1 MMTTGDFSKGF
12 KDVSR
17 RPGEHVPVL
26 SEGVVK
32 GLRVQAGGV
41 YVDATLGM
49 GGHTELLLEKSIP
62 DGTVVAIDRDPF
74 AVSRAERVFAA
85 YGERLRL
92 YNNCFS
98 GLSDVLD
105 DAGFEKGDV
114 WGIVADLGLSSN
126 QLDDE
131 ERGFSFASNGE
142 LDMRMDPS
150 SEITALDLIQNL
162 SFEELGDIFKKLG
175 EEPQGKRY
183 ARAIKRAL
191 AEQGSSDTLLSEE
204 RAMSPAELA
213 GVIERAAGG
222 KMCALSRRHPA
233 TRVFMALR
241 MKVNRE
247 LDELAV
253 FLEEAPWWLS
263 KGGRLAVIS
272 FHSLEDRMVKRRFRA
287 LAEPERLVP
296 PDLPLKSNEV
306 PKAHFKLINRKPWVA
321 DEEEKKENPRSRS
334 ARLRVLERSGE

>member
-1 MMTTGDFSKGF
+1 MMATGDFSNSF
-12 KDVSR
+12 KDASR
-17 RPGEHVPVL
+17 KHGEHVPVL

-32 GLRVQAGGV
+32 GLGVQSGGV

-49 GGHTELLLEKSIP
+49 GGHTELLLKESNP
-62 DGTVVAIDRDPF
+62 SGTVVAIDRDPF
-74 AVSRAERVFAA
+74 AVNRAGKVFES

-98 GLSDVLD
+98 DLSEVLD
-105 DAGFEKGDV
+105 EAGFEKGQV
-114 WGIVADLGLSSN
+114 SGIIADLGLSSN

-150 SEITALDLIQNL
+150 SEITALDLIRKL

-191 AEQGSSDTLLSEE
+191 AEKGASNGLLNEE

-213 GVIERAAGG
+213 GVIERAAGA

-253 FLEEAPWWLS
+253 FLEQAPWWLC

-272 FHSLEDRMVKRRFRA
+272 FHSLEDRMVKRRFRV

-306 PKAHFKLINRKPWVA
+306 PKAQFKLINRKPWVA
-321 DEEEKKENPRSRS
+321 DEEEKKVNPRSRS